1 MVFYSIE
8 FPRCI
13 KQYSLGESM
22 VFSEVSLD
30 EYRVYFGLFVPYC
43 YVIW

>member
-8 FPRCI
+8 FSRCI
-13 KQYSLGESM
+13 KQSSGECM

-30 EYRVYFGLFVPYC
+30 EYRVYFALFVPYC